1 MLPPFQIPRPPLG
14 KPIPRKAEGR
24 FAPTDVPVAGRVA
37 DAATGAVKV
46 RLQRRIRGIPAVPY
60 AWGGAAVLNQ
70 AIRTI
75 RTLETTGLLD
85 VRI

>member
-1 MLPPFQIPRPPLG
+1 MSP
-14 KPIPRKAEGR
+14 
-24 FAPTDVPVAGRVA
+24 

-75 RTLETTGLLD
+75 RTLETAELL
-85 VRI
+85 VNYS